1 VKENMPKSNSGYI
14 SLPVN
19 HRILNYTI
27 TSVIGTG
34 GFSITYKAYDNAK
47 KCDVVLKEY
56 MPMECAAR
64 HPDMSVGP
72 STEST
77 RAVFYRGLH
86 SFIKEA
92 GTLSSFNHPNIAAIT
107 NFFTFP
113 ESTGYLVMPFYEGD
127 TLTNVV
133 RSSHGKKQTPDAIY
147 KWLYPLLDALQTIH
161 SRGFLHRDI
170 KPDNIF
176 ITKKGS
182 PILIDFG
189 SARNAM
195 VEHTKTLTALLSPGY
210 APLEQYSSS
219 SAVQG
224 PWTDLYALGA
234 VILYCLTGKLPPG
247 SVERQ
252 TQLANGEPD
261 PFEAILESL
270 IEENYPPNL
279 LNVMAACLK
288 LPRKERIQ
296 GVEEFRN
303 ALERNTIIVTPDNA
317 SYHYDDSEHNKT
329 SPFDIPD
336 DLIAKDTGTSSV
348 KTALSSKRD
357 SLNYVISILLFGHLL
372 FAILKL
378 NNYLEPSEDTI
389 FLSQTFKIPIHYVV
403 NYWAAAAL
411 IELAAFVLY
420 VKRSK
425 IFSILYDI
433 IYGILIFK
441 CLSTLVVI
449 HIVNDELIE
458 YESVI
463 LLPYIIF
470 YLIILIYIHKSK
482 FIKYFYK

>member
-1 VKENMPKSNSGYI
+1 MSKSNSGYI
-14 SLPVN
+14 SLPIN

-27 TSVIGTG
+27 TSVLGTG
-34 GFSITYKAYDNAK
+34 GFSITYKAYDNSK
-47 KCDVVLKEY
+47 KCDVALKEY
-56 MPMECAAR
+56 IPMECAAR

-72 STEST
+72 RTEST
-77 RAVFYRGLH
+77 KAVFYKGLN

-113 ESTGYLVMPFYEGD
+113 ESTGYLVMPFYDGD
-127 TLTNVV
+127 TLSHVV
-133 RSSHGKKQTPDAIY
+133 KSSHGHKQKPEAIY

-161 SRGFLHRDI
+161 SRGFLHRDV

-210 APLEQYSSS
+210 APLEQYSSE

-234 VILYCLTGKLPPG
+234 VILFCLTGKLPPG

-252 TQLANGEPD
+252 TKLANGEPD
-261 PFEAILESL
+261 PFAAMLESL

-279 LNVMAACLK
+279 LNAMAACLK
-288 LPRKERIQ
+288 LPRKDRISD
-296 GVEEFRN
+296 VEEFRS
-303 ALERNTIIVTPDNA
+303 ALERKTLLITPENA
-317 SYHYDDSEHNKT
+317 PDLLEHPEDKAAATKDAGVLETLGRDLMESKT
-329 SPFDIPD
+329 SIGP
-336 DLIAKDTGTSSV
+336 
-348 KTALSSKRD
+348 KRD
-357 SLNYVISILLFGHLL
+357 LLNYAITFLLLGHLL
-372 FAILKL
+372 FALIKLK
-378 NNYLEPSEDTI
+378 NYLSPSEDSL
-389 FLSQTFKIPIHYVV
+389 FLADTFKLPIDFVV
-403 NYWAAAAL
+403 HFWAVSAL
-411 IELAAFVLY
+411 IELTAFLLY
-420 VKRSK
+420 LKRIKLCSV
-425 IFSILYDI
+425 FYDV
-433 IYGILIFK
+433 IYGVLIFK

-458 YESVI
+458 YESLV
-463 LLPYIIF
+463 LFPRIIF
-470 YLIILIYIHKSK
+470 YLLVLVYVHKSK
-482 FIKYFYK
+482 FIKIYYK